1 MEDIASPGHKAL
13 ILAIHAREWG
23 EVPALAPGS
32 GPDAWTLMDNA
43 LVALVKGLPVD
54 AGPEAWA
61 AAAAVMAAADGLT
74 ASLMLTDRALV
85 GLAGSRPGYGEW
97 SHGVGLMLCL
107 AAQYKGDVL
116 TRWGDPALVR
126 WYGVMAGMIAGHGG
140 EVNPRLANGV
150 TALHVALRKNGTAD
164 AVVALV
170 LLALGADPWEPAG
183 AVPPAATVIHE
194 VAEAEAAA
202 AAGDF
207 RPRAISALATSVG
220 IFGARAA
227 AVWTLAD
234 VVGSGPGP
242 GRRLRA
248 LAAMAAMQTPLVV
261 APAGGRCRCGGA
273 AVATHCGGPLC
284 GRCVARLPSASAAA
298 AARLPLSPMVD
309 AFLRFYAPGPGP
321 GTELA
326 VAVAIL
332 RGRAARPAA
341 ATAAAAAARAGLRLP
356 PELWGIVYGH
366 MLY

>member
-1 MEDIASPGHKAL
+1 MRAAATPGHKAVIKL
-13 ILAIHAREWG
+13 LYAKAWG
-23 EVPALAPGS
+23 EAAARAPGCD
-32 GPDAWTLMDNA
+32 PAVWTLMDNA
-43 LVALVKGLPVD
+43 LVVLIRVVPVD

-61 AAAAVMAAADGLT
+61 AVAAVMAAAGRLT
-74 ASLMLTDRALV
+74 ASLQLNDRALV
-85 GLAGSRPGYGEW
+85 GLAALRPGYGEW

-107 AAQYKGDVL
+107 AAAHKGAVL
-116 TRWGDPALVR
+116 TPRGDPALVR

-150 TALHVALRKNGTAD
+150 TALHVALHKNGTAD

-194 VAEAEAAA
+194 VAGAEAAA
-202 AAGDF
+202 GAGDF
-207 RPRAISALATSVG
+207 RPRAMSALATSVN

-227 AVWTLAD
+227 AVYTLAD
-234 VVGSGPGP
+234 VVGSEPGL
-242 GRRLRA
+242 GRRIRA

-273 AVATHCGGPLC
+273 AVATHPGGPLC
-284 GRCVARLPSASAAA
+284 GRCAARLPSASAAA
-298 AARLPLSPMVD
+298 AARLPLTPMVG
-309 AFLRFYAPGPGP
+309 AFLRSDAPRP

-332 RGRAARPAA
+332 RGRCARPAA
-341 ATAAAAAARAGLRLP
+341 AAAVAAAARAGLRLP
-356 PELWGIVYGH
+356 PELWGLVYGH